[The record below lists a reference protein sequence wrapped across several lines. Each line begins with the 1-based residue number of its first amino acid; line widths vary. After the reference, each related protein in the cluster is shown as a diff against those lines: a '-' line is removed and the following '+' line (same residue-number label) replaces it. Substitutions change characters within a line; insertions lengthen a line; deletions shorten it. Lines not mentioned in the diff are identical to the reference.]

1 MPFTV
6 SKPLCFGDCDLS
18 GIAYHPAY
26 IRMLVEVVEA
36 LFASLDAPWNRLMQ
50 EERLGVPTVLL
61 NLEFRRPALYG
72 DMLDFAVH
80 VRALG
85 RSSVDFETVVTVRGE
100 TVWTASH
107 RLVMTSLADHKSR
120 PWPDRLRQAFTA
132 LLESDRERPATG
144 QSGSGPM

>member
-18 GIAYHPAY
+18 GIAFHPAY

-36 LFASLDAPWNRLMQ
+36 LFASVGAPWSRLMQ

-61 NLEFRRPALYG
+61 NLEFRKPALYG
-72 DMLDFAVH
+72 DMMDFNVH

-85 RSSVDFETVVTVRGE
+85 RSSIDFETIVTVRGE
-100 TVWTASH
+100 TAWIAKH

-120 PWPDRLRQAFTA
+120 PWPDELRNA
-132 LLESDRERPATG
+132 LMALRDAET
-144 QSGSGPM
+144 